1 MAKQIIKRQV
11 QLAVNSTSEQS
22 EEYGSVLCQLRGVS
36 REIAANMKS
45 FKLDLGAFGGEVPEQ
60 YDGLSIE
67 LVVDPEAD
75 QQTAK
80 YLIPANFKVLDIKE
94 GAYLPTK
101 ESIDMDAYLRSLGI
115 E

>member
-1 MAKQIIKRQV
+1 MAKQVIKKQV

-36 REIAANMKS
+36 KDVAANMKS
-45 FKLDLGAFGGEVPEQ
+45 FKLDLGAFGGEIPEQ
-60 YDGLSIE
+60 YDGLAVE
-67 LVVDPEAD
+67 LHVDPEAD

-94 GAYLPTK
+94 AAYAPQK
-101 ESIDMDAYLRSLGI
+101 EAIDMDAYLRSLGI